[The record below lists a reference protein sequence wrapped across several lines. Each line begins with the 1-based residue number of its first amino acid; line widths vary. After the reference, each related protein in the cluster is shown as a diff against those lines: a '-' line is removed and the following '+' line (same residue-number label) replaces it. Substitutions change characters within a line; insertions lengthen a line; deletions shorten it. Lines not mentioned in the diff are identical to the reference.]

1 MRGSVFLFWAVVVL
15 SSVAACGGDDPADWP
30 EGRPRIDDLQF
41 LRQAPQNPR
50 ALEFSLEFFDSDAD
64 TGRGQLFLYLD
75 GEETAVRPMTDIFP
89 ASKPPLALD
98 ASAGRFN
105 VTIEL
110 AGTVEVG
117 QQVELSFLLED
128 EKRRRSNE
136 PSIVLEAL
144 PE

>member
-1 MRGSVFLFWAVVVL
+1 M
-15 SSVAACGGDDPADWP
+15 ACGADDPADWP

-41 LRQAPQNPR
+41 VRQGPENPR
-50 ALEFSLEFFDSDAD
+50 ALEFSLEFFDSDGD
-64 TGRGQLFLYLD
+64 SGRGRLFLYLD
-75 GEETAVRPMTDIFP
+75 GEETAERPMTDIFS
-89 ASKPPLALD
+89 ASKPPLPID
-98 ASAGRFN
+98 ASSGRFN

-117 QQVELSFLLED
+117 QKVELTFLLED